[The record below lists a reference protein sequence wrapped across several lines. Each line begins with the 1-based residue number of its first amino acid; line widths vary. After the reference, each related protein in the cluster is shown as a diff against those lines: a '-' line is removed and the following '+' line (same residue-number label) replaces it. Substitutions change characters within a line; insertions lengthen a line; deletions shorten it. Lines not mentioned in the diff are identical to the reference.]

1 MLSCFPSFVASA
13 LVVFIALVV
22 LCLARPAAAGG
33 VPDARTQTPLF
44 PLRAAGTATY
54 YVMLGSD
61 FPLSFTPTINA
72 EGAALM
78 SNLRKSAAFGLLA
91 GIVLSLCVY
100 NFLIFLSLRDYSYLW
115 FVLIHSGILALLASG
130 QWTPL
135 FIDPCQSVVAMMII
149 NLCAVG
155 WCLFTQNFMD
165 TKRYVPR
172 GHKVLTLFACLAV
185 ALACIGPFLSRTLF
199 LMLDSVLALCV
210 MLFSYALSL
219 VLSFRGVPAARL
231 VCAVWSL
238 TLGLFL
244 FAGLGDSGPF
254 NLGLAD
260 SLVLAVQAMLMS
272 VALAWR
278 TRVLR
283 EEMVSARAAMEVKS
297 VFLATMSH
305 EIRTPMAA
313 IMGYAGLL
321 QGLDLPAQGR
331 RYLRNVQAASEHLL
345 GIMND
350 ILDMAKLD
358 AGRISLEEQ
367 DFSLEQMVEDV
378 VRLCAPMASENRNEL
393 ICVVDGKIPPM
404 LFGDP
409 LRVRQVLMNLAS
421 NALKFTKQGEV
432 RIAVDADGVAG
443 PDEVTARDIV
453 VRMTVSDTGIGISPD
468 QQERLFQPFA
478 QADESMARTFGG
490 TGLGLHISRSLTRMM
505 HGELSVVS
513 APGAGAVFTA
523 TLMLGVASTQPE
535 RVCPRMPAAAGQALI
550 VDDNASA
557 RQALADLAQEF
568 GITAKTVGWVGEAKE
583 VVRGATCPYGLVFVD
598 LEMPEMDGL
607 EAARQLREAGLN
619 SGVPIILLDLLGY
632 GDADV
637 GEFDRAGIRSV
648 LSKPASRRSFC
659 AAVHEAFTTHVTG
672 VQVAA
677 AGSDPDVEA
686 CRGRRVLVV
695 DDNEF
700 NLDVLETILSMAGLE
715 VVTAASGADA
725 LDILASGPSCDAV
738 LMDVQMPGMDGYEAA
753 RRIRAN
759 PLWKGLPV
767 LAITAN
773 FVKGERERC
782 IEAGM
787 DDFLTK
793 PVDQAALFS
802 ALAHLFRGAEGSRS

>member
-1 MLSCFPSFVASA
+1 
-13 LVVFIALVV
+13 
-22 LCLARPAAAGG
+22 
-33 VPDARTQTPLF
+33 
-44 PLRAAGTATY
+44 
-54 YVMLGSD
+54 
-61 FPLSFTPTINA
+61 
-72 EGAALM
+72 
-78 SNLRKSAAFGLLA
+78 
-91 GIVLSLCVY
+91 
-100 NFLIFLSLRDYSYLW
+100 
-115 FVLIHSGILALLASG
+115 
-130 QWTPL
+130 
-135 FIDPCQSVVAMMII
+135 
-149 NLCAVG
+149 
-155 WCLFTQNFMD
+155 
-165 TKRYVPR
+165 
-172 GHKVLTLFACLAV
+172 
-185 ALACIGPFLSRTLF
+185 
-199 LMLDSVLALCV
+199 
-210 MLFSYALSL
+210 
-219 VLSFRGVPAARL
+219 
-231 VCAVWSL
+231 
-238 TLGLFL
+238 
-244 FAGLGDSGPF
+244 
-254 NLGLAD
+254 
-260 SLVLAVQAMLMS
+260 
-272 VALAWR
+272 
-278 TRVLR
+278 
-283 EEMVSARAAMEVKS
+283 
-297 VFLATMSH
+297 
-305 EIRTPMAA
+305 
-313 IMGYAGLL
+313 
-321 QGLDLPAQGR
+321 
-331 RYLRNVQAASEHLL
+331 
-345 GIMND
+345 
-350 ILDMAKLD
+350 
-358 AGRISLEEQ
+358 
-367 DFSLEQMVEDV
+367 
-378 VRLCAPMASENRNEL
+378 
-393 ICVVDGKIPPM
+393 
-404 LFGDP
+404 
-409 LRVRQVLMNLAS
+409 
-421 NALKFTKQGEV
+421 
-432 RIAVDADGVAG
+432 
-443 PDEVTARDIV
+443 
-453 VRMTVSDTGIGISPD
+453 
-468 QQERLFQPFA
+468 
-478 QADESMARTFGG
+478 MARTFGG

-557 RQALADLAQEF
+557 RQALADLAQEV
-568 GITAKTVGWVGEAKE
+568 GITAKTVGW
-583 VVRGATCPYGLVFVD
+583 
-598 LEMPEMDGL
+598 EMDGL

-619 SGVPIILLDLLGY
+619 SGVPIILLDPLGY